1 MRYLID
7 TNILIP
13 AVLFPANIPALA
25 FQKAISP
32 PNHSVICDYS
42 LDEMQRVF
50 NQNFAHR
57 MQDFERFVSIIAL
70 SVEIVS
76 MPALEAVSDSDKM
89 PRDISDKPIFRAA
102 VASDVDGILT
112 EDKDFLDLD
121 ISRPKPI
128 SAAEFLMFFLFLS
141 SFQRHY

>member
-13 AVLFPANIPALA
+13 AILFSASVQAQA
-25 FQKAISP
+25 FQKVISP
-32 PNHSVICDYS
+32 PYHSVICDYS
-42 LDEMQRVF
+42 LDEMHRIF

-57 MQDFERFVSIIAL
+57 MQDLERFVSIIAL

-76 MPALEAVSDSDKM
+76 TPASETSSEGEEIICH
-89 PRDISDKPIFRAA
+89 ISDRPIFRAA

-112 EDKDFLDLD
+112 EDKDFLDSD
-121 ISRPKPI
+121 ISHPKPI
-128 SAAEFLMFFLFLS
+128 SASEFLNGSDALS
-141 SFQRHY
+141 PAEKTL